1 MALSTEDRKALLS
14 EHFLLKHIPDADL
27 DELAGLAVLSYY
39 KANETIFNKGETADS
54 MRVVV
59 SGKVRVSAGAAK
71 GDDVV
76 FATLGDGEVFGEI
89 ALIDGYTR
97 SADAVAIEDTEILA
111 LSNQSF
117 LPILRK
123 DADVCIS
130 LLQVMCHRIRHTNSL
145 LEDFSLLDLRR
156 RLAKRLMYMGGGSQM
171 SVRVSQKELIAMMGV
186 NKEAI
191 EQQLQTWENDGLV
204 MLDAGWITVG
214 NAAGLKQLAEQD

>member
-1 MALSTEDRKALLS
+1 MALSPEDRKALLS

-27 DELAGLAVLSYY
+27 EELAGLAELSSY
-39 KANETIFNKGETADS
+39 KADETIFNKGETADS
-54 MRVVV
+54 MMVVV
-59 SGKVRVSAGAAK
+59 SGKVRVSANASK

-76 FATLGDGEVFGEI
+76 FAVLGDGEVFGEI

-123 DADVCIS
+123 DADVCVS

-156 RLAKRLMYMGGGSQM
+156 RLAQRLMYMGGGSQM
-171 SVRVSQKELIAMMGV
+171 SVRVSQEELIVMVGV

-191 EQQLQTWENDGLV
+191 EQQLQAWENDGLV
-204 MLDAGWITVG
+204 KLEAGWITVG
-214 NAAGLKQLAEQD
+214 NAAGLKKLTEQD

>member
-1 MALSTEDRKALLS
+1 MALSPEDRKALLS
-14 EHFLLKHIPDADL
+14 EHFLLKHISDADL
-27 DELAGLAVLSYY
+27 DELASLTELSSY
-39 KANETIFNKGETADS
+39 KADETIFNKGETADS
-54 MRVVV
+54 MMVVV
-59 SGKVRVSAGAAK
+59 SGKVRVSAKATK

-156 RLAKRLMYMGGGSQM
+156 RLAKRLMYMGGGSRM
-171 SVRVSQKELIAMMGV
+171 LVRVSQEELIAMMGV

-191 EQQLQTWENDGLV
+191 EQQLQAWENDGLV
-204 MLDAGWITVG
+204 KLDTGWITVG
-214 NAAGLKQLAEQD
+214 NAAGLKQLTEQD